1 MHRVLLR
8 EIVIDAPAEQFDA
21 VSRFWAGLLGTEA
34 KQVPDFPE
42 FTALPNPAA
51 LSWVGLQRINE
62 GPARYHVDVETDDVE
77 AEVAR
82 LIRLGAI
89 EKGRHRSWV
98 VLEDPAGLLLCV
110 VPVDSEDFEARSRV
124 VDG

>member
-8 EIVIDAPAEQFDA
+8 EIVIDAPPDQFDA
-21 VSRFWAGLLGTEA
+21 VAKFWAGLLDTEA
-34 KQVPDFPE
+34 RQIADYPE
-42 FTALPNPAA
+42 FTALPDPAA
-51 LSWVGLQRINE
+51 LSTVGLQRIHE
-62 GPARYHVDVETDDVE
+62 GAARYHVDVETDDVE

-82 LIRLGAI
+82 LIRLGAT
-89 EKGRHRSWV
+89 ERNRHRSWV

-110 VPVDSEDFEARSRV
+110 VPVATDEFDDRSRV